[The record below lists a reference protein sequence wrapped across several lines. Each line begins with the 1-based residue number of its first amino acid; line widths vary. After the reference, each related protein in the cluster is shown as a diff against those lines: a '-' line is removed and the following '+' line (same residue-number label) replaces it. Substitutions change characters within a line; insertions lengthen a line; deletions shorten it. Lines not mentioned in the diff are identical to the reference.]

1 MTLSKTALS
10 VRLAAC
16 PEQPVPAWIIL
27 ARCCLSRTP
36 AGVALGFG
44 EVVTL
49 PGFLRGSVF
58 RVAAFALVVADLRFA
73 DFLAIGNHP
82 PVV

>member
-1 MTLSKTALS
+1 M
-10 VRLAAC
+10 RLAAF
-16 PEQPVPAWIIL
+16 PEQPVPAWITL
-27 ARCCLSRTP
+27 ARCRLSDMP
-36 AGVALGFG
+36 AGVARGFG
-44 EVVTL
+44 EVFTL

-82 PVV
+82 PFF